1 MSTLNHKNNK
11 PIGFF
16 DSGVGGLSV
25 YARFKKIL
33 PCEDTLYF
41 GDLANMPYGNK
52 TQDELIGFARKILDF
67 YKSKDVKA
75 VVIACNTSSAQAY
88 DAVKDDYDFKIY
100 PIIQSCAKVIASMN
114 YNRIGVF
121 ATEATVKSGVYT
133 KELKKYNGGVLVKEI
148 PCPNWVPIVENSKYN
163 DNFAIADVKLQVEKM
178 MKFSPE
184 KVILGCTHY
193 PYLLSVIKKFAP
205 EDLFIDPAEIFVD
218 YIKSDLEKNNLLNL
232 IGGSESFYV
241 SANPESFQEHS
252 KIFYNVENLPEVV
265 FPQAVML

>member
-1 MSTLNHKNNK
+1 MSDINLQPLFPPRYSKENLN
-11 PIGFF
+11 PIDWGNCGLIAYA
-16 DSGVGGLSV
+16 SGSCVHLS
-25 YARFKKIL
+25 YARGNSLVHVSSIEIAPYAVSCFKFHL
-33 PCEDTLYF
+33 TLR
-41 GDLANMPYGNK
+41 A
-52 TQDELIGFARKILDF
+52 I
-67 YKSKDVKA
+67 
-75 VVIACNTSSAQAY
+75 
-88 DAVKDDYDFKIY
+88 
-100 PIIQSCAKVIASMN
+100 
-114 YNRIGVF
+114 
-121 ATEATVKSGVYT
+121 
-133 KELKKYNGGVLVKEI
+133 
-148 PCPNWVPIVENSKYN
+148 
-163 DNFAIADVKLQVEKM
+163 AIADVKLQVEKM

-252 KIFYNVENLPEVV
+252 KIFYNVEKLPEVV